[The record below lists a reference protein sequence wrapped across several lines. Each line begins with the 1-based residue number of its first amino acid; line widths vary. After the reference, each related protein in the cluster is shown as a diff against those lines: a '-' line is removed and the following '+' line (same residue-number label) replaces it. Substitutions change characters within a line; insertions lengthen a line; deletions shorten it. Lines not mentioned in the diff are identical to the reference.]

1 MPECST
7 FFAKLSADH
16 TELVLENLLMA
27 PRIEHKLETV
37 LSCVAEKHTEA
48 VWNFLGR
55 RLSNKREQEEQER
68 YEAIPYQFH
77 RLGKPLSTNAKS
89 ATEIV
94 RSWYDADDTLFRFR
108 GARLLSAVFPD
119 FPPEFANQLSQL
131 VAAGSDDDLGFVL
144 SVLQCYEGEPATH
157 DVIKQLIARVPDE
170 DPILANIENCLEST
184 GAVWGD
190 FGIADAFRSKK
201 AGVSSW
207 IADERPRVKAFA
219 DRFTRKLDNRIASEQ
234 REAEQWKELRRREFD
249 SNGAESQ
256 GPAEEQGEPS
266 Y

>member
-1 MPECST
+1 M
-7 FFAKLSADH
+7 
-16 TELVLENLLMA
+16 
-27 PRIEHKLETV
+27 
-37 LSCVAEKHTEA
+37 
-48 VWNFLGR
+48 
-55 RLSNKREQEEQER
+55 
-68 YEAIPYQFH
+68 
-77 RLGKPLSTNAKS
+77 
-89 ATEIV
+89 
-94 RSWYDADDTLFRFR
+94 
-108 GARLLSAVFPD
+108 FPD

-144 SVLQCYEGEPATH
+144 GVLQCYEGEPATH

-219 DRFTRKLDNRIASEQ
+219 ERFTRKLDNRIASEQ

-266 Y
+266 